1 MVRLEDIIK
10 RDFLIQSG
18 VLGVYKII
26 ERAISENRYY
36 YPVKKYLKHA
46 HEGIIPLATGL
57 ALDYLGAEVR
67 GAEALRIGN
76 ILAPYGVGQ
85 IVAGLYERYVKKTP
99 FVIIDGQ
106 TAKGENFTENDTV
119 TIIIDGQNIGT
130 VSTDGNGKF
139 EVDLGTLVT
148 SEISEDYHDVIFYD
162 TKGKAFK
169 DRIYF
174 GVTPS
179 PSSSSS

>member
-1 MVRLEDIIK
+1 MVKLEDIIK
-10 RDFLIQSG
+10 RDFLVKSG

-26 ERAISENRYY
+26 ERAIAENRYY
-36 YPVKKYLKHA
+36 YPIKKYLKHM

-57 ALDYLGAEVR
+57 AMDYLSGEVR
-67 GAEALRIGN
+67 GAEMLEVGN

-106 TAKGENFTENDTV
+106 TLKAENFTENDTLK
-119 TIIIDGQNIGT
+119 IIIDGTEKGT
-130 VSTDGNGKF
+130 VSTDGNGKA

-148 SEISEDYHDVIFYD
+148 SEIPEDYHDIIVYD

-169 DRIYF
+169 DKVYF

-179 PSSSSS
+179 TTSSS